1 MTEIGV
7 GYSFKEERTIDIGTK
22 LVWSAIDVLVRWL
35 GYNTSSD
42 SWEPWKSIRY
52 TSAPHA
58 CLRSQNLTTSQNIFH
73 ASINR
78 IKCSRAEGGWHCS
91 LYYIY
96 AKEEC
101 ICEHSDHK
109 WLYRSA
115 KIFLVLISYTWEK
128 FEIWMLLICFF
139 CRNSFILIKKLKSV
153 VFGFSS
159 IFSVLFFPVRPCR
172 KYADYAIMKSG
183 RLQVNC
189 PYAMYQNLFLRKI
202 IFTEKS

>member
-96 AKEEC
+96 AEEEC

-139 CRNSFILIKKLKSV
+139 LSKFFYSYSRSSKVLHLHFLQSSPYYSFQYGRV
-153 VFGFSS
+153 GNM
-159 IFSVLFFPVRPCR
+159 P
-172 KYADYAIMKSG
+172 IMQLWSQGGYK
-183 RLQVNC
+183 
-189 PYAMYQNLFLRKI
+189 
-202 IFTEKS
+202 